1 MWFGL
6 ALLSALF
13 QVLRNMSMKH
23 LGHTLDETINVW
35 GRFTFLL
42 PFAAGFVLWQGIPPL
57 RPGFWLYVGLFGA
70 AQTAATLSLAKAL
83 RLSEISIVTALWKVS
98 LLFLVVFAFLSLGE
112 KPSGLGFVGI
122 LVSLAGVYVLNIQ
135 KSRRSLWA
143 PLHELFVDRG
153 LRWTLLAAALYAPT
167 VVLIKQAIVRSDA
180 YFANLM
186 AYSAAS
192 LIILPLALRRSSRQ
206 FAQIPRHWPSF
217 VGMGLFACL
226 ASVCHSLAY
235 QLTLTSY
242 VEAVKQTEVLFA
254 LGIGYMVF
262 HERARV
268 RAILPGSLI
277 ILLGTALLHL
287 SG

>member
-23 LGHTLDETINVW
+23 LGHTLDDTINVW

-42 PFAAGFVLWQGIPPL
+42 PFVAGFVLWHGIPPL
-57 RPGFWLYVGLFGA
+57 LPGFWFYVVLFGV

-83 RLSEISIVTALWKVS
+83 RLSDISIVTALWKVS
-98 LLFLVVFAFLSLGE
+98 LLFLVIFAFLSLGE
-112 KPSGLGFVGI
+112 RPSLLGLVGI
-122 LVSLAGVYVLNIQ
+122 LVSLAGVYILNIQ
-135 KSRRSLWA
+135 KSRLSLWA
-143 PLHELFVDRG
+143 PLRELLIDQG
-153 LRWTLLAAALYAPT
+153 LRYTLLAAVLYAPA
-167 VVLIKQAIVRSDA
+167 VVVIKQVIIRSDA

-192 LIILPLALRRSSRQ
+192 LIILPLALRRSAHH

-235 QLTLTSY
+235 QMTLTSY
-242 VEAVKQTEVLFA
+242 VEAAKQAEVLFA
-254 LGIGYMVF
+254 LGIGYVVF
-262 HERARV
+262 QERARV
-268 RAILPGSLI
+268 RAILPGSLV
-277 ILLGTALLHL
+277 ILLGMVLLHL